1 MFCKL
6 ISTVFFTGYIPI
18 APGTVGT
25 LFAAILLY
33 TFQPSDLTVLFISF
47 VSFILGII
55 CADNIEKNSGI
66 RDPSYIVI
74 DEFTGYFVS
83 MFLIPITIQNLFF
96 AFLFFRFFDILKPPP
111 IKQIERLTKGGLGIM
126 VDDVVAG
133 VITNVLMQLYLLIK

>member
-6 ISTVFFTGYIPI
+6 ISTVFFIGYIPF
-18 APGTVGT
+18 APGTIATV
-25 LFAAILLY
+25 FAMIFLY
-33 TFQPSDLTVLFISF
+33 TFKPSDLIVFFISF
-47 VSFILGII
+47 ITLILGII
-55 CADNIEKNSGI
+55 CADKIEKNLGTK
-66 RDPSYIVI
+66 DPSYIVI

-96 AFLFFRFFDILKPPP
+96 AFLLFRLFDILKPPP

-126 VDDVVAG
+126 IDDIIAG